1 MNNFSHIPVLLNEV
15 INGLKIEKGKKYI
28 DATIGGGGH
37 TEKILENGGVVL
49 GIDRDNDAL
58 ESVKIRLGK
67 YIREHRLLIVKAN
80 FEDIK
85 NVAKKNGF
93 VQVDGILF
101 DFGLSSYQ
109 IDKSGR
115 GFSFKRDE
123 RLDMRMDIST
133 ELTAYEIVN
142 KYPRQRLID
151 IFQKFGEEH
160 NAAKIAEKIVDER
173 KKKEIITARDLS
185 DIVRSISHKPEAIDP
200 ATRIYQAI
208 RIEVNDELEAI
219 KRGLEG
225 AFGLL
230 GKNGK
235 LAVISFHSLEDR
247 IAKQMFEKFAINEK
261 GRILTKKPLTAT
273 LDEIMKNR
281 RSKSAKLRVFES
293 N

>member
-247 IAKQMFEKFAINEK
+247 IAKQMFEKFAKNEK